1 MRHLTHAEMVDGLDG
16 TLSADRTAHFTTCD
30 TCRAQLAQLSDLLA
44 ETRQLDL
51 PEPSP
56 LFWERLSDRV
66 RVAIHSEPLAV
77 RRPRWFAWPVLAP
90 LAGLAVLVVALG
102 AALSRD
108 HALVSAP
115 EASIATNDAGV
126 DDDAALE
133 AVWALAANLVV
144 DVDAAD
150 APETDLLIA
159 PGSAER
165 AAVELSSDEQAELV
179 RLLQQELGRS
189 GG

>member
-1 MRHLTHAEMVDGLDG
+1 MRHLTQAELIDALDG
-16 TLSADRTAHFTTCD
+16 TLAADRAAHLTTCEV
-30 TCRAQLAQLSDLLA
+30 CSRQRAQLSNLLA
-44 ETRQLDL
+44 ETRQIDV

-56 LFWERLSDRV
+56 LFWERLSNRV
-66 RVAIHSEPLAV
+66 RVAIHNEPPAV
-77 RRPRWFAWPVLAP
+77 GRPRWFTWPVLAP

-108 HALVSAP
+108 HPLVPAP
-115 EASIATNDAGV
+115 EASIAAGDAGV
-126 DDDAALE
+126 EDAALE

-144 DVDAAD
+144 TVDGAD

-165 AAVELSSDEQAELV
+165 AAAELSSDEQAELV